1 MTSYLYGGF
10 FIMKKIVAVLLAL
23 LMSITVVAPASA
35 AAEEKEVYPL
45 VVVPGYSSSNLFK
58 YGADGEKEHVWGV
71 DVNKILKRVAV
82 RSVELG
88 IDIGAWAQGDA
99 KMLADDI
106 GEEMVGLFADMIYD
120 ENGKP
125 VEELHRYHKDAEDTS
140 TAWLNENENGA
151 HVHEV
156 TIIPYVAE
164 YLGDKAEEWTFN
176 FATDFRQN
184 TVDCAKDLDA
194 YIDDV
199 LEYTGAEKVNIF
211 AISHGGQ
218 TSATYLSLYGH
229 KGKVNNAVLT
239 VPAIGGALLA
249 YDIMADQIEFDEE
262 TLLLFIQNG
271 MMLDEDID
279 WLVKAQA
286 FGFLD
291 EFLHHL
297 TPYLYELLG
306 RWGSIWDFIPA
317 EHYDQLKADFDM
329 PDSFRNSEVMAKSDR
344 FHKEILPNM
353 SELLHATQAKG
364 TNIYIISGYGAP
376 SVVGSQ
382 IESDAIISLNASSG
396 ATCAP
401 FGKRFNN
408 GYKTLGTVCS
418 DPSHHHLSPK
428 MNVDATTAYLP
439 ETTWMVDGLFHGMTL
454 SDDYSKT
461 LMKMLLASEKK
472 VTVHTYEE
480 YPQFH
485 EATNICESVYAE
497 FDSSAP
503 GYLDSKDTKLIIKN
517 LSAQK
522 NMQIASIAVNGIDI
536 SFNARDYLLKELA
549 PQQTMEIS
557 FSGTIPAESLS
568 VAEIRISYVLVG
580 SVTPVNEK
588 EFYFTL
594 LNGEPVE
601 YDAENPLVDI
611 ESEDAFSEIIK
622 DTEQAE
628 IFEKI
633 GLLEFFKIIYN
644 IFMNLIGK
652 YFVGF
657 IK

>member
-1 MTSYLYGGF
+1 
-10 FIMKKIVAVLLAL
+10 MKKIIAVLLAI
-23 LMSITVVAPASA
+23 LMSVVIVAPASA

-45 VVVPGYSSSNLFK
+45 VVVPGYSSSSLYKLN
-58 YGADGEKEHVWGV
+58 ADGEKEHVWGV
-71 DVNKILKRVAV
+71 DVNEILKRVAV

-88 IDIGAWAQGDA
+88 IDIGALAQGDA
-99 KMLADDI
+99 KMLADDV
-106 GEEMVGLFADMIYD
+106 GEEFVNLYGAMKYD
-120 ENGKP
+120 DNGKP
-125 VEELHRYHKDAEDTS
+125 VEQLYRYYYDAEHTS

-156 TIIPYVAE
+156 TIIPYVSE

-176 FATDFRQN
+176 FSTDFRQN

-249 YDIMADQIEFDEE
+249 YDIMSDQIKFDEE

-279 WLVKAQA
+279 WLMKAHA

-317 EHYDQLKADFDM
+317 EHYEEVKGSFDA
-329 PDSFRNSEVMAKSDR
+329 PESFFNSEVIAKSDR
-344 FHKEILPNM
+344 FHYEILPNM
-353 SELLHATQAKG
+353 SGLLHDARANG
-364 TNIYIISGYGAP
+364 ANIYLISGYGAP

-382 IESDAIISLNASSG
+382 DESDAIISLNASSG

-401 FGKRFNN
+401 FGKRFNDGYQTN
-408 GYKTLGTVCS
+408 GKNCA
-418 DPSHHHLSPK
+418 DASHHHLSPK

-439 ETTWMVDGLFHGMTL
+439 ETTWFVDGLFHGMTL

-461 LMKMLLASEKK
+461 LMKKLLESEEKIN
-472 VTVHTYEE
+472 VHTWAE

-497 FDSSAP
+497 FDSSKP
-503 GYLDSKDTKLIIKN
+503 GYLDSTDSKLIIRN

-522 NMQIASIAVNGIDI
+522 TMQIASVAVNGIDI
-536 SFNARDYLLKELA
+536 SFNPQDYLLKEMA
-549 PQQTMEIS
+549 PGQSIEIA
-557 FSGTIPAESLS
+557 FDGTVPAESLT
-568 VAEIRISYVLVG
+568 VVEVRISYVLVG

-594 LNGEPVE
+594 LNGEAVE
-601 YDAENPLVDI
+601 YDASTPYVDI
-611 ESEDAFSEIIK
+611 ESKDEFTEHIK
-622 DTEQAE
+622 DSEHIE
-628 IFEKI
+628 IFDSL
-633 GLLEFFKIIYN
+633 GLTEFFKIIYN

>member
-1 MTSYLYGGF
+1 
-10 FIMKKIVAVLLAL
+10 MKKFLSVILAVLMCLCVS
-23 LMSITVVAPASA
+23 MPAA
-35 AAEEKEVYPL
+35 AAAEAEEKEIYPL
-45 VVVPGYSSSNLFK
+45 VVVPGYSSSSLYKLDEN
-58 YGADGEKEHVWGV
+58 GEKEHVWGV
-71 DVNKILKRVAV
+71 DVNEILERVIVRAV
-82 RSVELG
+82 DLG
-88 IDIGAWAQGDA
+88 IDIGAWAKGDA

-106 GEEMVGLFADMIYD
+106 GEEFVNLYGDMKYD
-120 ENGKP
+120 DNGKP
-125 VEELHRYHKDAEDTS
+125 VEQLYRYHKDAADTS

-156 TIIPYVAE
+156 TIIPYVSQ
-164 YLGDKAEEWTFN
+164 YLGDRAEELTFN
-176 FATDFRQN
+176 FSTDFRQN
-184 TVDCAKDLDA
+184 TVDCAKDLDT

-249 YDIMADQIEFDEE
+249 YDIMSDQIRFDEE

-279 WLVKAQA
+279 WLMKAHA
-286 FGFLD
+286 LGFLD
-291 EFLHHL
+291 EFLHYL
-297 TPYLYELLG
+297 TPYLYDLLG

-317 EHYDQLKADFDM
+317 EHYDEMKESFDA
-329 PDSFRNSEVMAKSDR
+329 PDSFFSSEVIAKSDR
-344 FHKEILPNM
+344 FHYEILPNM
-353 SELLHATQAKG
+353 SELLHNTEANG
-364 TNIYIISGYGAP
+364 TNIYLISGYGAP
-376 SVVGSQ
+376 SVIGSQ
-382 IESDAIISLNASSG
+382 VESDAIISLNASSG
-396 ATCAP
+396 STCAP
-401 FGKRFNN
+401 FGQRFND
-408 GYKTLGTVCS
+408 GYQTLKTNCA

-454 SDDYSKT
+454 SDEYSKT
-461 LMKMLLASEKK
+461 LMKLLLETNES

-503 GYLDSKDTKLIIKN
+503 GYLTSADTKLIIRN
-517 LSAQK
+517 LSATK
-522 NMQIASIAVNGIDI
+522 KMRLTSVAVNGIDI
-536 SFNARDYLLKELA
+536 SFSAEDYLMKELA
-549 PQQTMEIS
+549 PQ
-557 FSGTIPAESLS
+557 GTIELAFDGEVPAESLT
-568 VAEIRISYVLVG
+568 VAEVRISYVLVG
-580 SVTPVNEK
+580 SATPVNEK

-594 LNGEPVE
+594 LNGEAPE
-601 YDAENPLVDI
+601 YDAENPNVQI
-611 ESEDAFSEIIK
+611 ESPDEFTELIK
-622 DTEQAE
+622 DSEALE
-628 IFEKI
+628 WFDKL
-633 GLLEFFKIIYN
+633 GLTEFFKVLFN
-644 IFMNLIGK
+644 IVMNLVGK
-652 YFVGF
+652 YFLAF

>member
-1 MTSYLYGGF
+1 
-10 FIMKKIVAVLLAL
+10 MKKMLAL
-23 LMSITVVAPASA
+23 LLTLFISLTNVAPAA
-35 AAEEKEVYPL
+35 ATTEDAEIYPL
-45 VVVPGYSSSNLFK
+45 VVVPGYSSSSMYK
-58 YGADGEKEHVWGV
+58 YNADGEKEHVWGV
-71 DVNKILKRVAV
+71 DVNEILDKVII

-88 IDIGAWAQGDA
+88 IDIGAWAKGDA
-99 KMLADDI
+99 KMLADDV
-106 GEEMVGLFADMIYD
+106 GEEFLNLYGDMKYD

-125 VEELHRYHKDAEDTS
+125 VEQLYRYHKDAEDTS

-184 TVDCAKDLDA
+184 TVDCAKDLDT

-249 YDIMADQIEFDEE
+249 YDIMSDQIKFDEE
-262 TLLLFIQNG
+262 TLLLFLENG
-271 MMLDEDID
+271 FMIDEDIN
-279 WLVKAQA
+279 WLMKAHA

-291 EFLHHL
+291 DFLHYL

-317 EHYDQLKADFDM
+317 ENYEEVKANFDM

-344 FHKEILPNM
+344 FHYEILPNM
-353 SELLHATQAKG
+353 SELLHNAQANG
-364 TNIYIISGYGAP
+364 ANIYLISGYGAP

-382 IESDAIISLNASSG
+382 VESDAIISLNASSG

-401 FGKRFNN
+401 FDKRFND
-408 GYKTLGTVCS
+408 GYLTLGTNCNNV
-418 DPSHHHLSPK
+418 DHHHLSPK

-454 SDDYSKT
+454 SDEYSKT
-461 LMKMLLASEKK
+461 LMKMLLASEEK

-497 FDSSAP
+497 FDSSVP
-503 GYLDSKDTKLIIKN
+503 GYLDSTDTKLIIKN

-522 NMQIASIAVNGIDI
+522 TMQIASVAVNGIDI
-536 SFNARDYLLKELA
+536 SFASQDYLLKDIAPGQTIELTFNGKV
-549 PQQTMEIS
+549 PE
-557 FSGTIPAESLS
+557 ESLT
-568 VAEIRISYVLVG
+568 VAEVKISYVLVG

-588 EFYFTL
+588 NFYFTL
-594 LNGEPVE
+594 LNGEAVE
-601 YDAENPLVDI
+601 YDAENPYVDI
-611 ESEDAFSEIIK
+611 ESADNFSEHIK
-622 DTEQAE
+622 DSKYIE
-628 IFEKI
+628 IFNSL
-633 GLLEFFKIIYN
+633 GLTELLKIIYN

-652 YFVGF
+652 YIPV
-657 IK
+657 

>member
-1 MTSYLYGGF
+1 
-10 FIMKKIVAVLLAL
+10 MKKTIAVLLTL
-23 LMSITVVAPASA
+23 LLSITVIAPVSA

-45 VVVPGYSSSNLFK
+45 VVVPGYSSSSLYK
-58 YGADGEKEHVWGV
+58 YNADGEKEHVWGV
-71 DVNKILKRVAV
+71 DVNEILKRVAV

-99 KMLADDI
+99 KMLADDV
-106 GEEMVGLFADMIYD
+106 GEEFVNLYGAMKYD
-120 ENGKP
+120 DNGKP
-125 VEELHRYHKDAEDTS
+125 VEELYRYHKDAQDTS

-156 TIIPYVAE
+156 TIIPYVSE

-249 YDIMADQIEFDEE
+249 YDIMSDQIKFDEE

-279 WLVKAQA
+279 WLMRAHA

-297 TPYLYELLG
+297 TPYLYDLLG

-317 EHYDQLKADFDM
+317 EHYEEIKDSFDA
-329 PDSFRNSEVMAKSDR
+329 PDSFFSSEVIAKSDR
-344 FHKEILPNM
+344 FHYEILPNL
-353 SELLHATQAKG
+353 SELLHNAQADG
-364 TNIYIISGYGAP
+364 ANIYLISGYGAP

-382 IESDAIISLNASSG
+382 VESDAIISLNASSG

-401 FGKRFNN
+401 FGKRFND
-408 GYKTLGTVCS
+408 GYKTIGKNCNDAT
-418 DPSHHHLSPK
+418 HHHLSPK

-454 SDDYSKT
+454 SDEYSKT
-461 LMKMLLASEKK
+461 LMKMLLESEEK
-472 VTVHTYEE
+472 VTVHTYSE

-485 EATNICESVYAE
+485 EATNVCESVYAE
-497 FDSSAP
+497 FDSSKP
-503 GYLDSKDTKLIIKN
+503 GYLDSTDSKLIIKN
-517 LSAQK
+517 LSATK
-522 NMQIASIAVNGIDI
+522 NMKIASVAVNGVDL
-536 SFNARDYLLKELA
+536 SFSSQDYLLKELA
-549 PQQTMEIS
+549 PGQTIELA
-557 FSGTIPAESLS
+557 FNGTVPAESLT
-568 VAEIRISYVLVG
+568 VAEVKISYVLVG
-580 SVTPVNEK
+580 SLTPVNEK
-588 EFYFTL
+588 NFYFTL
-594 LNGEPVE
+594 LNGEAAE
-601 YDAENPLVDI
+601 YDASAPYVDL
-611 ESEDAFSEIIK
+611 ESEDQFSEHIK
-622 DTEQAE
+622 DSDYLE
-628 IFEKI
+628 IFDSLGI
-633 GLLEFFKIIYN
+633 TDLLKIIYN
-644 IFMNLIGK
+644 IFMNLFGK
-652 YFVGF
+652 YFVHF